1 MVPAKTQIKNVIVTK
16 YIMCDILYIMCDTMI
31 INVGG
36 RTDIV
41 NYYTPWLLNR
51 LEEGYAYSRNPFA
64 KENVYKL
71 SLKPE
76 DVDCILFCSKNYQP
90 ILKHIGEIDEKYNIL
105 CNYTI
110 TAYGK
115 DIEPKVPTI
124 DQSIMTLERLSD
136 IVGSNKILWRYD
148 PILLTEKYTVEKHLE
163 TFEYMVE
170 KIAPLVYRCIFSF
183 VDMYRK
189 VEENMPEIIPLTEKD
204 KVILLKG
211 IGEISERYNLYTQSC
226 ATNESYE
233 KYGIHAAGC
242 TTQEIL
248 QQAHNVVYKSVKGTG
263 IRENCHCIP
272 SRDIGDYNSCLSE
285 CKYCYANRKP
295 DIPKKVI
302 KLHDEKSPLLLGH
315 LKENNNLIDTGVIRY
330 IEPKQTTL
338 FDF

>member
-1 MVPAKTQIKNVIVTK
+1 MLMSSDIVS
-16 YIMCDILYIMCDTMI
+16 DNMI

-51 LEEGYAYSRNPFA
+51 LSEGYAYSRNPFA
-64 KENVYKL
+64 RENVYKL

-76 DVDCILFCSKNYQP
+76 DVDCLLFCSKNYQP
-90 ILKHIGEIDEKYNIL
+90 ILKHIGDIDEKYNIL

-115 DIEPKVPTI
+115 DIEPKVPSI
-124 DQSIMTLERLSD
+124 NQSIKTLKRLSD
-136 IVGSNKILWRYD
+136 IVGVNKILWRYD

-163 TFEYMVE
+163 TFEYLAE
-170 KIAPLVYRCIFSF
+170 KISPLVYRCIFSF
-183 VDMYRK
+183 VDMYKK
-189 VEENMPEIIPLTEKD
+189 VEENMPEIIPFTDED
-204 KVILLKG
+204 KVKLLKG
-211 IGEISERYNLYTQSC
+211 IGEISKKYNLYTQTC
-226 ATNESYE
+226 ATNENYE

-242 TTQEIL
+242 TTREIL
-248 QQAHNVVYKSVKGTG
+248 EQAHNVVYKNVKGTG
-263 IRENCHCIP
+263 IRENCQCIP
-272 SRDIGDYNSCLSE
+272 SRDIGAYNSCLSE

-302 KLHDEKSPLLLGH
+302 KMHDEKSPLLLGQ
-315 LKENNNLIDTGVIRY
+315 LKENDRLIGTKIISY

>member
-1 MVPAKTQIKNVIVTK
+1 
-16 YIMCDILYIMCDTMI
+16 MI

-41 NYYTPWLLNR
+41 NYYTPWLLKR
-51 LEEGYAYSRNPFA
+51 LDEGYAYSRNPFA
-64 KENVYKL
+64 REQVYKL

-76 DVDCILFCSKNYQP
+76 DVDCLLFCSKNYQP
-90 ILKHIGEIDEKYNIL
+90 ILKHIDGINEKYHIL

-124 DQSIMTLERLSD
+124 DQSIKTLERLSD
-136 IVGSNKILWRYD
+136 IVGANKILWRYD

-163 TFEYMVE
+163 TFEYMAE
-170 KIAPLVYRCIFSF
+170 RISPLVYRCIFSF
-183 VDMYRK
+183 VDMYKK
-189 VEENMPEIIPLTEKD
+189 VEENMPEIIPLTDED
-204 KVILLKG
+204 KVNLLEG
-211 IGEISERYNLYTQSC
+211 IGEISKKYNLYIQSC

-233 KYGIHAAGC
+233 KYNIHTAGC
-242 TTQEIL
+242 TTREIL
-248 QQAHNVVYKSVKGTG
+248 EQAHNVVYKNVKGTG

-272 SRDIGDYNSCLSE
+272 SRDIGAYNSCLSE

-295 DIPKKVI
+295 EIPKNVI
-302 KLHDEKSPLLLGH
+302 KLHDEKSPLLLVH
-315 LKENNNLIDTGVIRY
+315 LKENDNLIDTEVIRY
-330 IEPKQTTL
+330 IEPKQSTL

>member
-1 MVPAKTQIKNVIVTK
+1 MLMSPDIVS
-16 YIMCDILYIMCDTMI
+16 DNMI

-51 LEEGYAYSRNPFA
+51 LREGYAYSRNPFA
-64 KENVYKL
+64 RENVYKL

-76 DVDCILFCSKNYQP
+76 DVDCLLFCSKNYQP
-90 ILKHIGEIDEKYNIL
+90 MLKHIGDIDEKYNIL

-124 DQSIMTLERLSD
+124 NQSIKTLKRLSG
-136 IVGSNKILWRYD
+136 IVGNNKILWRYD
-148 PILLTEKYTVEKHLE
+148 PILLTEKYTIEKHLE
-163 TFEYMVE
+163 TFEDIVE
-170 KIAPLVYRCIFSF
+170 KISPLVYRCIFSF
-183 VDMYRK
+183 VDMYKK
-189 VEENMPEIIPLTEKD
+189 VEENMPEIIPLTEED
-204 KVILLKG
+204 KVKLLKG

-226 ATNESYE
+226 ATNESYD

-242 TTQEIL
+242 TTREIL
-248 QQAHNVVYKSVKGTG
+248 EQAHNVVYKNVKGTG

-272 SRDIGDYNSCLSE
+272 SRDIGAYNSCLSE

-295 DIPKKVI
+295 EIPKNVI

-315 LKENNNLIDTGVIRY
+315 IKENDKLIDAEVIRY

>member
-1 MVPAKTQIKNVIVTK
+1 MLMSPDIVS
-16 YIMCDILYIMCDTMI
+16 DNMI

-51 LEEGYAYSRNPFA
+51 LSEGYAYSRNPFA
-64 KENVYKL
+64 RENVYKL

-76 DVDCILFCSKNYQP
+76 DVDCLLFCSKNYQP
-90 ILKHIGEIDEKYNIL
+90 ILEHIDGIGEKYNIL

-115 DIEPKVPTI
+115 DIEPKVPSI
-124 DQSIMTLERLSD
+124 NQSIKTLKRLSD

-148 PILLTEKYTVEKHLE
+148 PILLSEKYTVEKHLE
-163 TFEYMVE
+163 TFEYMAE
-170 KIAPLVYRCIFSF
+170 KISPLVYRCIFSF
-183 VDMYRK
+183 VDMYKK
-189 VEENMPEIIPLTEKD
+189 VEENMPEIIPLTGKD
-204 KVILLKG
+204 KVELLKG

-233 KYGIHAAGC
+233 KYNIHAAGC
-242 TTQEIL
+242 TTREIL
-248 QQAHNVVYKSVKGTG
+248 EHAHGVIYKNVKASG
-263 IRENCHCIP
+263 IRKNCHCIP
-272 SRDIGDYNSCLSE
+272 SRDIGAYNSCLSE

-295 DIPKKVI
+295 DMPKNVI

-315 LKENNNLIDTGVIRY
+315 LKEDDNLIETKLMSY

>member
-1 MVPAKTQIKNVIVTK
+1 
-16 YIMCDILYIMCDTMI
+16 MI

-64 KENVYKL
+64 RENVYKL
-71 SLKPE
+71 SLKSE
-76 DVDCILFCSKNYQP
+76 DVDCLLFCSKNYQP
-90 ILKHIGEIDEKYNIL
+90 ILKHIGDIDEKYNIL

-115 DIEPKVPTI
+115 DIEPKVPSI
-124 DQSIMTLERLSD
+124 NQSIKTLKRLSD
-136 IVGSNKILWRYD
+136 IVGVNKILWRYD

-163 TFEYMVE
+163 TFEYLAE
-170 KIAPLVYRCIFSF
+170 KISPLVYRCIFSF
-183 VDMYRK
+183 VDMYKK
-189 VEENMPEIIPLTEKD
+189 VEENMPEIIPFTDED
-204 KVILLKG
+204 KVKLLKG
-211 IGEISERYNLYTQSC
+211 IGEISKKYNLYTQTC

-233 KYGIHAAGC
+233 RYGIHAAGC
-242 TTQEIL
+242 TTREIL
-248 QQAHNVVYKSVKGTG
+248 EQAHNVVYKNVKGTG

-272 SRDIGDYNSCLSE
+272 SRDIGAYNSCLSE

-302 KLHDEKSPLLLGH
+302 KMHDEKSPLLLGQ
-315 LKENNNLIDTGVIRY
+315 LKENDRLIGTKIISY
-330 IEPKQTTL
+330 IEPKHTT
-338 FDF
+338 

>member
-1 MVPAKTQIKNVIVTK
+1 
-16 YIMCDILYIMCDTMI
+16 MI

-64 KENVYKL
+64 RENVYKL
-71 SLKPE
+71 SLKSE
-76 DVDCILFCSKNYQP
+76 DVDCLLFCSKNYQP
-90 ILKHIGEIDEKYNIL
+90 ILKHIGDIDEKYNIL

-115 DIEPKVPTI
+115 DIEPKVPSI
-124 DQSIMTLERLSD
+124 NQSIKTLKRLSD
-136 IVGSNKILWRYD
+136 IVGVNKILWRYD
-148 PILLTEKYTVEKHLE
+148 PILLSEKYTVEKHLE
-163 TFEYMVE
+163 TFEYMAE
-170 KIAPLVYRCIFSF
+170 KISPFVYRCIFSF
-183 VDMYRK
+183 VDMYKK
-189 VEENMPEIIPLTEKD
+189 VEENMPEIIPFTDED
-204 KVILLKG
+204 KVKLLKG
-211 IGEISERYNLYTQSC
+211 IGEISKKYNLYTQTC

-233 KYGIHAAGC
+233 RYGIHAAGC
-242 TTQEIL
+242 TTREIL
-248 QQAHNVVYKSVKGTG
+248 EQAHNVVYKNVKGTG

-272 SRDIGDYNSCLSE
+272 SRDIGAYNSCLSE

-302 KLHDEKSPLLLGH
+302 KMHDEKSPLLLGQ
-315 LKENNNLIDTGVIRY
+315 LKENDRLIGTKIISY

>member
-1 MVPAKTQIKNVIVTK
+1 
-16 YIMCDILYIMCDTMI
+16 MI

-51 LEEGYAYSRNPFA
+51 LEEGYVYSRNPFA
-64 KENVYKL
+64 RENVYKL
-71 SLKPE
+71 SLKSE
-76 DVDCILFCSKNYQP
+76 DVDCLLFCSKNYKP
-90 ILKHIGEIDEKYNIL
+90 ILKHIGDIDEKYNIL

-115 DIEPKVPTI
+115 DIEPKVPSI
-124 DQSIMTLERLSD
+124 NQSIKTLKRLSD
-136 IVGSNKILWRYD
+136 IVGVNKILWRYD

-163 TFEYMVE
+163 TFEYMAE
-170 KIAPLVYRCIFSF
+170 KISPLVYRCIFSF
-183 VDMYRK
+183 VDMYKK
-189 VEENMPEIIPLTEKD
+189 VEENMPEIIPFTDED
-204 KVILLKG
+204 KVKLLKG
-211 IGEISERYNLYTQSC
+211 IGEISKKYNLYTQTC
-226 ATNESYE
+226 ATNERYE

-242 TTQEIL
+242 TTREIL
-248 QQAHNVVYKSVKGTG
+248 EQAHNVVYKNVKGTG

-272 SRDIGDYNSCLSE
+272 SRDIGAYNSCLSE

-295 DIPKKVI
+295 NIPKKVI
-302 KLHDEKSPLLLGH
+302 KMHDEKSPLLLGQ
-315 LKENNNLIDTGVIRY
+315 LKENDRLIETKIISY

>member
-1 MVPAKTQIKNVIVTK
+1 MLMSPDIVS
-16 YIMCDILYIMCDTMI
+16 DNMI

-51 LEEGYAYSRNPFA
+51 LEDGYAYSRNPFA
-64 KENVYKL
+64 RENVYKL

-76 DVDCILFCSKNYQP
+76 DVDCLLFCSKNYQP
-90 ILKHIGEIDEKYNIL
+90 ILKHIGDIDEKYNIL

-115 DIEPKVPTI
+115 DIEPKV
-124 DQSIMTLERLSD
+124 
-136 IVGSNKILWRYD
+136 
-148 PILLTEKYTVEKHLE
+148 YTVEKHLE
-163 TFEYMVE
+163 TFEYMAE
-170 KIAPLVYRCIFSF
+170 KISPLVYRCIFSF
-183 VDMYRK
+183 VDMYKK

-204 KVILLKG
+204 KVKLLKG

-242 TTQEIL
+242 TTREIL
-248 QQAHNVVYKSVKGTG
+248 EQAHGVVYKNVKGTG

-272 SRDIGDYNSCLSE
+272 SRDIGAYNSCLSE

-295 DIPKKVI
+295 EIPKNVI

-315 LKENNNLIDTGVIRY
+315 LKEEDNLIETKVIRY

>member
-1 MVPAKTQIKNVIVTK
+1 
-16 YIMCDILYIMCDTMI
+16 MI

-64 KENVYKL
+64 RENVYKL

-76 DVDCILFCSKNYQP
+76 DVDCLLFCSKNYQP
-90 ILKHIGEIDEKYNIL
+90 ILKHIGGIDEKYNIL

-110 TAYGK
+110 TAYDK
-115 DIEPKVPTI
+115 DIEPKVPSI
-124 DQSIMTLERLSD
+124 NQSIKTLKRLSD
-136 IVGSNKILWRYD
+136 IVGVNKILWRYD
-148 PILLTEKYTVEKHLE
+148 PILLSEKYTVEKHLE
-163 TFEYMVE
+163 TFEYMAE
-170 KIAPLVYRCIFSF
+170 KISPFVYRCIFSF
-183 VDMYRK
+183 VDMYKK
-189 VEENMPEIIPLTEKD
+189 VEENMPEIIPFTDED
-204 KVILLKG
+204 KVKLLKG
-211 IGEISERYNLYTQSC
+211 IGEISKKYNLYTQTC

-233 KYGIHAAGC
+233 RYGIHAAGC
-242 TTQEIL
+242 TTREIL
-248 QQAHNVVYKSVKGTG
+248 EQAHNVVYKNVKGTG
-263 IRENCHCIP
+263 IRENCQCIP
-272 SRDIGDYNSCLSE
+272 SRDIGAYNSCLSE

-302 KLHDEKSPLLLGH
+302 KMHDEKSPLLLGQ
-315 LKENNNLIDTGVIRY
+315 LKENDRLIGTKIISY

>member
-1 MVPAKTQIKNVIVTK
+1 
-16 YIMCDILYIMCDTMI
+16 MI

-51 LEEGYAYSRNPFA
+51 LEEGYVYSRNPFA
-64 KENVYKL
+64 RENVYKL
-71 SLKPE
+71 SLKSE
-76 DVDCILFCSKNYQP
+76 DVDCLLFCSKNYKP
-90 ILKHIGEIDEKYNIL
+90 ILKHIGDIDEKYNIL

-115 DIEPKVPTI
+115 DIEPKVPPI
-124 DQSIMTLERLSD
+124 NQSIKTLKRLSD
-136 IVGSNKILWRYD
+136 IVSVNKILWRYD

-163 TFEYMVE
+163 TFEYLAE
-170 KIAPLVYRCIFSF
+170 KISPLVYRCIFSF
-183 VDMYRK
+183 VDMYKK
-189 VEENMPEIIPLTEKD
+189 VEENMPEIIPFTDED
-204 KVILLKG
+204 KVKLLKG
-211 IGEISERYNLYTQSC
+211 IGEISKKYNLYTQTC
-226 ATNESYE
+226 ATNENYE

-242 TTQEIL
+242 TTREIL
-248 QQAHNVVYKSVKGTG
+248 EQAHNVVYKNVKGTG

-272 SRDIGDYNSCLSE
+272 SRDIGTYNSCLSE

-302 KLHDEKSPLLLGH
+302 KMHDEKSPLLLGQ
-315 LKENNNLIDTGVIRY
+315 LKENDRLIGTKIISY

>member
-1 MVPAKTQIKNVIVTK
+1 MLMSPDIVS
-16 YIMCDILYIMCDTMI
+16 DNMI

-64 KENVYKL
+64 RENVYKL

-76 DVDCILFCSKNYQP
+76 DVDCLLFCSKNYQP
-90 ILKHIGEIDEKYNIL
+90 ILKHIGDIDEKYNIL

-124 DQSIMTLERLSD
+124 NQSIKTLKRLSG
-136 IVGSNKILWRYD
+136 IVRNNKILWRYD
-148 PILLTEKYTVEKHLE
+148 PILLTEKYTIEKHLE
-163 TFEYMVE
+163 TFEDIVE
-170 KIAPLVYRCIFSF
+170 KISPLVYRCIFSF
-183 VDMYRK
+183 VDMYKK
-189 VEENMPEIIPLTEKD
+189 VEENMPEIIPLTEED
-204 KVILLKG
+204 KVKLLKG
-211 IGEISERYNLYTQSC
+211 IGEISGRYNLYTQSC

-233 KYGIHAAGC
+233 KYGIHPAGC
-242 TTQEIL
+242 TTREIL
-248 QQAHNVVYKSVKGTG
+248 EQAHNVVYKNVKGTG

-272 SRDIGDYNSCLSE
+272 SRDIGAYNSCLSE

-295 DIPKKVI
+295 EIPKNVI

-315 LKENNNLIDTGVIRY
+315 LKEDDKLIDTEVIRY

>member
-1 MVPAKTQIKNVIVTK
+1 MLMLPDIVS
-16 YIMCDILYIMCDTMI
+16 DNMI

-51 LEEGYAYSRNPFA
+51 LGEGYAYSRNPFA
-64 KENVYKL
+64 RENVYKL

-76 DVDCILFCSKNYQP
+76 DVDCLLFCSKNYQP
-90 ILKHIGEIDEKYNIL
+90 ILKHMDGIDEKYNIL

-124 DQSIMTLERLSD
+124 NQSIKTLKRLSD
-136 IVGSNKILWRYD
+136 IVGENKILWRYD
-148 PILLTEKYTVEKHLE
+148 PILLSEKYTVEKHLE
-163 TFEYMVE
+163 TFEYMAE
-170 KIAPLVYRCIFSF
+170 KISPSVYRCIFSF
-183 VDMYRK
+183 VDMYKK
-189 VEENMPEIIPLTEKD
+189 VEENMPEIIPFTEED
-204 KVILLKG
+204 KEKLLKG
-211 IGEISERYNLYTQSC
+211 IGEISVRYNLYTQSC

-233 KYGIHAAGC
+233 KYNIHAAGC
-242 TTQEIL
+242 TTREIL
-248 QQAHNVVYKSVKGTG
+248 EQVHNVVYKNVKETG
-263 IRENCHCIP
+263 IRKNCHCIP
-272 SRDIGDYNSCLSE
+272 SRDIGAYNSCLSE

-302 KLHDEKSPLLLGH
+302 KLHDETSPLLLGH
-315 LKENNNLIDTGVIRY
+315 LKEEDNLIETKAIRY
-330 IEPKQTTL
+330 IEPKQSSL

>member
-1 MVPAKTQIKNVIVTK
+1 MLMSPDIVS
-16 YIMCDILYIMCDTMI
+16 DNMI

-51 LEEGYAYSRNPFA
+51 LSEGYAYSRNPFA
-64 KENVYKL
+64 RENVYKL

-76 DVDCILFCSKNYQP
+76 DVDCLLFCSKNYQP
-90 ILKHIGEIDEKYNIL
+90 ILKHIGDIDEKYNIL

-115 DIEPKVPTI
+115 DIEPKVPSI
-124 DQSIMTLERLSD
+124 NQSIKTLKRLSD

-148 PILLTEKYTVEKHLE
+148 PILLTEKYTIEKHLE
-163 TFEYMVE
+163 TFEDIVE
-170 KIAPLVYRCIFSF
+170 KISPLVYRCIFSF
-183 VDMYRK
+183 VDMYKK
-189 VEENMPEIIPLTEKD
+189 VEENMPEIIPLTKED
-204 KVILLKG
+204 KVKLLKG
-211 IGEISERYNLYTQSC
+211 IGEISERFNLYTQSC

-233 KYGIHAAGC
+233 KYNIHAAGC
-242 TTQEIL
+242 TTREIL
-248 QQAHNVVYKSVKGTG
+248 EQAHNVVYKNVKGTG

-272 SRDIGDYNSCLSE
+272 SRDIGAFNSCLSE

-295 DIPKKVI
+295 EIPKNVI

-315 LKENNNLIDTGVIRY
+315 LKENDKLTDTEVIKY

>member
-1 MVPAKTQIKNVIVTK
+1 MLMSPDIVS
-16 YIMCDILYIMCDTMI
+16 DNMI

-64 KENVYKL
+64 RENVYKL
-71 SLKPE
+71 SLKSE
-76 DVDCILFCSKNYQP
+76 DVDCLLFCSKNYQP
-90 ILKHIGEIDEKYNIL
+90 ILKHIGDIDEKYNIL

-115 DIEPKVPTI
+115 DIEPKVPSI
-124 DQSIMTLERLSD
+124 NQSIKTLKRLSD
-136 IVGSNKILWRYD
+136 IVGVNKILWRYD

-163 TFEYMVE
+163 TFEYLAE
-170 KIAPLVYRCIFSF
+170 KISPLVYRCIFSF
-183 VDMYRK
+183 VDMYKK
-189 VEENMPEIIPLTEKD
+189 VEENMPEIIPFTDED
-204 KVILLKG
+204 KVKLLKG
-211 IGEISERYNLYTQSC
+211 IGEISKKYNLYTQTC
-226 ATNESYE
+226 ATNENYE

-242 TTQEIL
+242 TTREIL
-248 QQAHNVVYKSVKGTG
+248 EQAHNVVYKNVKGTG
-263 IRENCHCIP
+263 IRENCQCIP
-272 SRDIGDYNSCLSE
+272 SRDIGAYNSCLSE

-302 KLHDEKSPLLLGH
+302 KMHDEKSPLLLGQ
-315 LKENNNLIDTGVIRY
+315 LKENDRLIGTKIISY

>member
-1 MVPAKTQIKNVIVTK
+1 
-16 YIMCDILYIMCDTMI
+16 MI

-51 LEEGYAYSRNPFA
+51 LEEGYVYSRNPFA
-64 KENVYKL
+64 RENVYKL
-71 SLKPE
+71 SLKSE
-76 DVDCILFCSKNYQP
+76 DVDCLLFCSKNYQP
-90 ILKHIGEIDEKYNIL
+90 ILKHIGDIDEKYNIL

-115 DIEPKVPTI
+115 DIEPKVPSI
-124 DQSIMTLERLSD
+124 NQSIKTLKRLSD
-136 IVGSNKILWRYD
+136 IVGVNKILWRYD

-163 TFEYMVE
+163 TFEYLAE
-170 KIAPLVYRCIFSF
+170 KISPLVYRCIFSF
-183 VDMYRK
+183 VDMYKK
-189 VEENMPEIIPLTEKD
+189 VEENMPEIIPFTDED
-204 KVILLKG
+204 KVKLLKG
-211 IGEISERYNLYTQSC
+211 IGEISKKYNLYTQTC
-226 ATNESYE
+226 ATNENYE

-242 TTQEIL
+242 TTREIL
-248 QQAHNVVYKSVKGTG
+248 EQAHNVVYKNVKGTG

-272 SRDIGDYNSCLSE
+272 SRDIGTYNSCLSE

-302 KLHDEKSPLLLGH
+302 KMHDEKSPLLLGQ
-315 LKENNNLIDTGVIRY
+315 LKENDRLIGTKIISY

>member
-1 MVPAKTQIKNVIVTK
+1 MLMSPDIVS
-16 YIMCDILYIMCDTMI
+16 DNMI

-51 LEEGYAYSRNPFA
+51 LSEGYAYSRNPFA
-64 KENVYKL
+64 RENVYKL

-76 DVDCILFCSKNYQP
+76 DVDCLLFCSKNYQP
-90 ILKHIGEIDEKYNIL
+90 ILKHIGDIDEKYNIL

-115 DIEPKVPTI
+115 DIEPKVPSI
-124 DQSIMTLERLSD
+124 NQSIKTVKRLSD
-136 IVGSNKILWRYD
+136 IVGGNKILWRYD

-163 TFEYMVE
+163 TFEYMAE
-170 KIAPLVYRCIFSF
+170 KISPLVYRCIFSF
-183 VDMYRK
+183 VDMYKK
-189 VEENMPEIIPLTEKD
+189 VEENMPEIIPLAKED
-204 KVILLKG
+204 KVKLLKG

-242 TTQEIL
+242 TTREIL
-248 QQAHNVVYKSVKGTG
+248 EQAHGVVYKNVKGTG

-272 SRDIGDYNSCLSE
+272 SRDIGAYNSCLSE

-302 KLHDEKSPLLLGH
+302 KMHDEKSPLLLGQ
-315 LKENNNLIDTGVIRY
+315 LKENDRLIETKIISY

>member
-1 MVPAKTQIKNVIVTK
+1 MLMSPDIVS
-16 YIMCDILYIMCDTMI
+16 DNMI

-51 LEEGYAYSRNPFA
+51 LREGYAYSRNPFA
-64 KENVYKL
+64 RENVYKL

-76 DVDCILFCSKNYQP
+76 DVDCLLFCSKNYQP
-90 ILKHIGEIDEKYNIL
+90 ILKHIGDIDEKYNIL

-115 DIEPKVPTI
+115 DIEPKVPSI
-124 DQSIMTLERLSD
+124 NQSIKTLKRLSD
-136 IVGSNKILWRYD
+136 IVGVNKILWRYD

-163 TFEYMVE
+163 TFEYLAE
-170 KIAPLVYRCIFSF
+170 KISPLVYRCIFSF
-183 VDMYRK
+183 VDMYKK
-189 VEENMPEIIPLTEKD
+189 VEENMPEIIPFTDED
-204 KVILLKG
+204 KVKLLKG
-211 IGEISERYNLYTQSC
+211 IGEISKKYNLYTQTC
-226 ATNESYE
+226 ATNENYE

-242 TTQEIL
+242 TTREIL
-248 QQAHNVVYKSVKGTG
+248 EQAHNVVYKNVKGTG
-263 IRENCHCIP
+263 IRENCQCIP
-272 SRDIGDYNSCLSE
+272 SRDIGAYNSCLSE

-295 DIPKKVI
+295 NIPKKVI
-302 KLHDEKSPLLLGH
+302 KMHDEKSPLLLGQ
-315 LKENNNLIDTGVIRY
+315 LKENDRLIGTKIISY

>member
-1 MVPAKTQIKNVIVTK
+1 
-16 YIMCDILYIMCDTMI
+16 MI

-64 KENVYKL
+64 RENVYKL
-71 SLKPE
+71 SLKSE
-76 DVDCILFCSKNYQP
+76 DVDCLLFCSKNYQP
-90 ILKHIGEIDEKYNIL
+90 ILKHIGGIDEKYNIL

-110 TAYGK
+110 TAYDK
-115 DIEPKVPTI
+115 DIEPKVPSI
-124 DQSIMTLERLSD
+124 NQSIKTLKRLSD
-136 IVGSNKILWRYD
+136 IVGVNKILWRYD
-148 PILLTEKYTVEKHLE
+148 PILLSEKYTVEKHLE
-163 TFEYMVE
+163 TFEYMAE
-170 KIAPLVYRCIFSF
+170 KISPLVYRCIFSF
-183 VDMYRK
+183 VDMYKK
-189 VEENMPEIIPLTEKD
+189 VEENMPEIIPFTDED
-204 KVILLKG
+204 KVKLLKG
-211 IGEISERYNLYTQSC
+211 IGEISKKYNLYTQTC

-242 TTQEIL
+242 TTREIL
-248 QQAHNVVYKSVKGTG
+248 EQAHNVVYKNVKGTG

-272 SRDIGDYNSCLSE
+272 SRDIGAYNSCLSE

-302 KLHDEKSPLLLGH
+302 KMHNEKSPLLLGQ
-315 LKENNNLIDTGVIRY
+315 LKENDRLIETKIVSY

>member
-1 MVPAKTQIKNVIVTK
+1 MLMSPDIVS
-16 YIMCDILYIMCDTMI
+16 DNMI

-51 LEEGYAYSRNPFA
+51 LSEGYAYSRNPFA
-64 KENVYKL
+64 RENVYKL

-76 DVDCILFCSKNYQP
+76 KVDCLLFCSKNYQP
-90 ILKHIGEIDEKYNIL
+90 ILKHIGDIDEKYNIL

-115 DIEPKVPTI
+115 DIEPKVPPI
-124 DQSIMTLERLSD
+124 NQSIKTLERLSD
-136 IVGSNKILWRYD
+136 IVSVNKILWRYD
-148 PILLTEKYTVEKHLE
+148 PILLSEKYTVEKHLE
-163 TFEYMVE
+163 TFEYMAE
-170 KIAPLVYRCIFSF
+170 KISPFVYRCIFSF
-183 VDMYRK
+183 VDMYEK
-189 VEENMPEIIPLTEKD
+189 VEENMPEMIPFTDED
-204 KVILLKG
+204 KVKLLKG
-211 IGEISERYNLYTQSC
+211 IGEISKKYNLYTQTC

-233 KYGIHAAGC
+233 RYGIHAAGC
-242 TTQEIL
+242 TTREIL
-248 QQAHNVVYKSVKGTG
+248 EQAHNVVYKNVKGTG

-272 SRDIGDYNSCLSE
+272 SRDIGAYNSCLSE

-302 KLHDEKSPLLLGH
+302 KMHNEKSPLLLGQ
-315 LKENNNLIDTGVIRY
+315 LKENDRLIETKIVSY